1 MGVNVAETSLVFS
14 VVNLLALLSC
24 RLVDPWTRNSF
35 PAIHPLLAAG
45 TDNLREPSHSR
56 CAVAPAVEGRTR
68 DHAMHASLVEQVASA
83 ELSTREIGGPARSLT
98 QVSWV
103 QREPSA
109 IRGTRSLAGT
119 GDNST

>member
-14 VVNLLALLSC
+14 VVFLLALLSC

-45 TDNLREPSHSR
+45 TDNLREPSHKK

-68 DHAMHASLVEQVASA
+68 DHAMHASLVEQVASV
-83 ELSTREIGGPARSLT
+83 ELSTERS
-98 QVSWV
+98 VD
-103 QREPSA
+103 P
-109 IRGTRSLAGT
+109 RGV
-119 GDNST
+119 

>member
-14 VVNLLALLSC
+14 VVTLLALLSC

-45 TDNLREPSHSR
+45 TDNLREPSHNR

-68 DHAMHASLVEQVASA
+68 DHAMHASLVEQVASV
-83 ELSTREIGGPARSLT
+83 EFHRGIGGPARSLT

-103 QREPSA
+103 QRESGA
-109 IRGTRSLAGT
+109 IRGSQSLAGT